1 MVEPRARRAD
11 ADAPL
16 GARKYGTLHATS
28 MGVAAP
34 RHNGSNRR
42 VTEVT
47 RGMASSA
54 RIGQVRDWG
63 VEGGNRREGVTRS
76 QLRPGRWLPVETPSP
91 TEPASPWVLQRL
103 CPFGTCQPPITTEAR
118 TARAM
123 DRHGILIRAYNMVSW
138 PWVTG

>member
-1 MVEPRARRAD
+1 MMVPRACRAD

-16 GARKYGTLHATS
+16 GVRKYGTLHATS

-34 RHNGSNRR
+34 RYHDANQR

-47 RGMASSA
+47 RGMASST

-63 VEGGNRREGVTRS
+63 VEGGYRWKGVTRRHL
-76 QLRPGRWLPVETPSP
+76 QPGRWLPVETPSL
-91 TEPASPWVLQRL
+91 TEPASPWVLQRKR
-103 CPFGTCQPPITTEAR
+103 PRGTGQPPITTEAR

-123 DRHGILIRAYNMVSW
+123 DRHGILIRAYDMVSW

>member
-1 MVEPRARRAD
+1 MVVPRACRED
-11 ADAPL
+11 AVAPL
-16 GARKYGTLHATS
+16 GVRKYGTLHATS

-34 RHNGSNRR
+34 RHNDANQR
-42 VTEVT
+42 VTEGT

-54 RIGQVRDWG
+54 RIGQVRVWG
-63 VEGGNRREGVTRS
+63 VEGGYRWKGVT
-76 QLRPGRWLPVETPSP
+76 LRHLQPGGWLPVETPSL
-91 TEPASPWVLQRL
+91 TEPASPWVLQRPR
-103 CPFGTCQPPITTEAR
+103 PFGTGQPPITTEAR

>member
-34 RHNGSNRR
+34 RHNDSNPR

-63 VEGGNRREGVTRS
+63 VEGGYRREGVTRS
-76 QLRPGRWLPVETPSP
+76 QLQPGRWLPVESPSP

-103 CPFGTCQPPITTEAR
+103 LPLSTGQPRITTEAR

-123 DRHGILIRAYNMVSW
+123 DRHGILIRAYDMVPW
-138 PWVTG
+138 PWVAG